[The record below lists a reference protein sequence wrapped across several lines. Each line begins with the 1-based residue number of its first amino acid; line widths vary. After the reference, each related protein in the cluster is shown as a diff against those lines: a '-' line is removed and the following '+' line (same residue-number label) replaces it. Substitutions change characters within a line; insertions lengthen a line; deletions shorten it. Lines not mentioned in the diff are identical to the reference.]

1 MDTSTQLFLSLFIGS
16 FGLAYFAYGKKQK
29 RLVPTFSGL
38 AMMVYP
44 YFVKN
49 IYLFLAVAVVCL
61 IVPFVLTES

>member
-1 MDTSTQLFLSLFIGS
+1 MDTSTQLFLSVVIGS

-29 RLVPTFSGL
+29 NLVPTLSGL

-49 IYLFLAVAVVCL
+49 LYLFLAVALVCL
-61 IVPFVLTES
+61 IVPFVVSE